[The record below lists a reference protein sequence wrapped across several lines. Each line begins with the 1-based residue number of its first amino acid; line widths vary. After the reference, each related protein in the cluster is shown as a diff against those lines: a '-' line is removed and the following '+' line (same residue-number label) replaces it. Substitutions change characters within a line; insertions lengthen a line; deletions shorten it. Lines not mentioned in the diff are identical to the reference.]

1 MEQTKFNYSPLERA
15 FEKQI
20 KTVEDQGE
28 KPMKT
33 LKEHG
38 KKLVESNELF
48 NIDRDSLPFD

>member
-20 KTVEDQGE
+20 KTIEDQGE

-48 NIDRDSLPFD
+48 NIDRDNI

>member
-20 KTVEDQGE
+20 KIVEDQGE

-48 NIDRDSLPFD
+48 NIDRDNI